1 MKHIHILTY
10 ISYGRLLDPTIPL
23 THLHFVNCLCYQI
36 GHFTFYSSWKSLN
49 FKISQIRRCSLYI
62 STIFVLKVFSHFSS
76 LWFLRVLFHVVTSSH
91 FYWTPQKPQNP
102 QNPQK
107 TWHTTR
113 SPTSLAGRRSPT
125 DAGLESSTHTG
136 GGRRLD
142 LHHKTRRPSTRRIHR
157 PVREKMGSLMAKI
170 QWSPKTWFMQ
180 LLNNTAF
187 AVIFGAKRCL
197 FKHVSPSSSLFVL
210 YLCKSPGQIWY
221 IWHHWYYLQR
231 ISMSESC
238 CCSIV

>member
-23 THLHFVNCLCYQI
+23 THLHFVNFLCYQI
-36 GHFTFYSSWKSLN
+36 GHSTFYSSWKSLN
-49 FKISQIRRCSLYI
+49 FKVSQIQSCSLNI

-136 GGRRLD
+136 GGRRTD
-142 LHHKTRRPSTRRIHR
+142 LRLAPQDKAAEYEEDSPAGTRENGEFDGKDTMKPQNLVH
-157 PVREKMGSLMAKI
+157 
-170 QWSPKTWFMQ
+170 
-180 LLNNTAF
+180 
-187 AVIFGAKRCL
+187 VIA
-197 FKHVSPSSSLFVL
+197 
-210 YLCKSPGQIWY
+210 Q
-221 IWHHWYYLQR
+221 
-231 ISMSESC
+231 
-238 CCSIV
+238 